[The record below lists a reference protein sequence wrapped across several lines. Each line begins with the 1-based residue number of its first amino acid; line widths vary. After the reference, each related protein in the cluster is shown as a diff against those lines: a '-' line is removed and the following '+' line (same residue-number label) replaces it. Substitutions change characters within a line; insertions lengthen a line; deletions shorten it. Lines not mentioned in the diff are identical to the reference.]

1 MCHARCVNHRLIDLF
16 DGKEDEGMNHTKHW
30 EKFEETLID
39 ATGWHSSECEPGLR
53 MAVSY
58 AENTKERWVKE
69 YKEEKMVINRIWWV
83 SIPLFIY
90 FLYGMVAGSKED
102 AYDFLDT
109 ASWVYAFIAALA
121 IGEKIYKWAKLTF
134 AKKQNMPKQQGE
146 EQD

>member
-1 MCHARCVNHRLIDLF
+1 MNHKKHWDKLEESLIDWK
-16 DGKEDEGMNHTKHW
+16 GCYGPEH
-30 EKFEETLID
+30 
-39 ATGWHSSECEPGLR
+39 EPGLQT
-53 MAVSY
+53 AISY
-58 AENTKERWVKE
+58 VEYAKKGMIKE
-69 YKEEKMVINRIWWV
+69 YEEEKKLVSCIWWAV
-83 SIPLFIY
+83 IPLFIY

-134 AKKQNMPKQQGE
+134 AKKQDTLRQQGE